1 MLCLAPA
8 PPKCY
13 SIRKKTVKQSCLRRI
28 IESPQSV
35 NHTEIWQ
42 SRAYPNQKWKHKLLC
57 RRWHVSITIHQCPML
72 SDINFSQSHIATT
85 SFRHSC
91 QYPGHLC
98 GSSASRGS
106 HPNPSRW
113 SCRNPEPWHSLFIRG
128 IGGSYPWWWNR
139 WPNWR
144 VARLAIKMGPSI
156 FKKLLM

>member
-1 MLCLAPA
+1 MLQHPQENSKAILLKKNNRKPSVCKSHRNLA
-8 PPKCY
+8 
-13 SIRKKTVKQSCLRRI
+13 
-28 IESPQSV
+28 E
-35 NHTEIWQ
+35 Q

-57 RRWHVSITIHQCPML
+57 RRWHVTITIHQCPML

-128 IGGSYPWWWNR
+128 IGGSYPWWWNG
-139 WPNWR
+139 WPSWR